1 MFEYIDSDALSTE
14 DKILSFI
21 NDLEDARNAITMLID
36 ESEDDEVASSLEN
49 ADEKMAEVI
58 ENLDKAVKISSKFD
72 KS

>member
-21 NDLEDARNAITMLID
+21 NDLKDARNAITMLID
-36 ESEDDEVASSLEN
+36 EAEDDEVASSLEN

-58 ENLDKAVKISSKFD
+58 ENLDKAVRNIK
-72 KS
+72 